1 MVKRILKV
9 LVLIIALFAVAYSI
23 HNLSITQTLSFS
35 LLGVYLFH
43 AIGAFLVY
51 VVVEFVSDHLPSQ
64 AGYAYLMMMFFK
76 MGAFLLIF
84 QSNIFANENL
94 LQVERIA
101 LVVPLLL
108 FLMLEAATVG
118 LLLNSK

>member
-9 LVLIIALFAVAYSI
+9 AGLISLLFALSYSI
-23 HNLSITQTLSFS
+23 HNLTLTQTLSFS
-35 LLGVYLFH
+35 LLSVYLFH
-43 AIGAFLVY
+43 AIGALLVY
-51 VVVEFVSDHLPSQ
+51 VVVEFVSHHLPSQ

-76 MGAFLLIF
+76 MGTFLLIF
-84 QSNIFANENL
+84 QSHIFANQNL
-94 LQVERIA
+94 LQIERIA
-101 LVVPLLL
+101 LVVPLLI